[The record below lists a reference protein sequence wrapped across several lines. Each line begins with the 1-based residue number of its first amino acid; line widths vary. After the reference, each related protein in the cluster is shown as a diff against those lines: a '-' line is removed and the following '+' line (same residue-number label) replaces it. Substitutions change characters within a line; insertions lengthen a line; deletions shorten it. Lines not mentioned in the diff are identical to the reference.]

1 MVCPSINEDHLC
13 DRIAHESG
21 GGGSSSFVARGP
33 KGGGIFTPDPL
44 TSVPPVSLPA
54 PGESIRLTSGARRII
69 KKTYEEPRGPYKRP
83 RYRHEE
89 RTGGAAHPD
98 RGARGQEGAASG
110 ERGRRG
116 DRRLARRRPRPGA
129 GACGDRA
136 GGHRFRGGTVRAPP
150 RAGPVVRRRRRSLSS
165 PSSPGVRCSRPGPA
179 PPGDGPHGWRDGGA
193 RGGGN
198 GASRA
203 GDRRG
208 GGRDGRGGGGDALRA
223 RPPAPARGRGRRGAR
238 LRVPGP
244 GA

>member
-1 MVCPSINEDHLC
+1 M
-13 DRIAHESG
+13 A
-21 GGGSSSFVARGP
+21 GSSTFVAREP
-33 KGGGIFTPDPL
+33 KSGGILTPDPL
-44 TSVPPVSLPA
+44 TSVPPVSFRLP
-54 PGESIRLTSGARRII
+54 ERSVRLTSGARRAI
-69 KKTYEEPRGPYKRP
+69 KKTYEEPKGPHERL
-83 RYRHEE
+83 RFRHEE
-89 RTGGAAHPD
+89 RTEGAADPD
-98 RGARGQEGAASG
+98 RGARREAGAAPD

-116 DRRLARRRPRPGA
+116 DRRLARRRPDPGA

-136 GGHRFRGGTVRAPP
+136 GGRRFRGGTVLPSA

-165 PSSPGVRCSRPGPA
+165 HSSPGVRRSRPGPA
-179 PPGDGPHGWRDGGA
+179 PPGDGPHGQRDGGA

-203 GDRRG
+203 GARRG
-208 GGRDGRGGGGDALRA
+208 GGRDGRGGGGDAIRA